1 MSDSKQNETWGRV
14 DEDNKVFVTDNGAE
28 RLVGQ
33 YPDASKEDALAYF
46 VRKYDDLASHVA
58 SLELR
63 VARST
68 AGSESLEAASKLREQ
83 LIAPAAVGDLEALR
97 SRLAAVIE
105 KLETLS
111 EAESKARAEAKG
123 KALEERM
130 QLVLEAEKLAGQ
142 DLSKV
147 NWKQTSTQMDALFSQ
162 WQSQQKASPNIGKTQ
177 ADELWKRF
185 KKARQVIENGR
196 RKFYAELDANSKD
209 VRLKKEKLIKEA
221 EALAPRGSDGVAAY
235 RALLDAWKQA
245 GRANRKTDDQLWA
258 RFKAAGDVLYAAKA
272 ESDAKLDEEFGAN
285 LHAKLSLLDEYA
297 DILKTDEAAA
307 ASSRLQQLQKKW
319 DAVGRV
325 PRANVREVE
334 DRIKKL
340 EQHVRSLQD
349 KHWKSTD
356 PEKEAR
362 SSGLRKQLEE
372 SISVLTAEMAQ
383 AEAAGDSKRLEELR
397 KNLASQE
404 SWLQAIG

>member
-14 DEDNKVFVTDNGAE
+14 DEDNRVFVKDSGAE

-33 YPDASKEDALAYF
+33 YPEASKEEALAYF
-46 VRKYDDLASHVA
+46 VRKYDELASHVS

-68 AGSESLEAASKLREQ
+68 AGGEALDAATRLREQ
-83 LIAPAAVGDLEALR
+83 LVAPNAVGDLESLR

-105 KLETLS
+105 KLEALS
-111 EAESKARAEAKG
+111 EAQSEERAEAKA
-123 KALEERM
+123 KALHARTEI
-130 QLVLEAEKLAGQ
+130 VLEAEKLAGQ
-142 DLSKV
+142 DFAKA
-147 NWKQTSTQMDALFSQ
+147 NWKQTSAQMDALFSQ
-162 WQSQQKASPNIGKTQ
+162 WQSQQKAAPNIGKAQ

-185 KKARQVIENGR
+185 KKARQVVDSGR
-196 RKFYAELDANSKD
+196 RKFFAELDANSKD
-209 VRLKKEKLIKEA
+209 VRAKKEKLIKDA
-221 EALAPRGSDGVAAY
+221 EALAPRGSEGVPAY
-235 RALLDAWKQA
+235 RELLNAWKEA

-272 ESDAKLDEEFGAN
+272 ENDAKLDEEFGAN
-285 LHAKLSLLDEYA
+285 LQLKLSLLDEYA
-297 DILKTDEAAA
+297 DILKTDDAHA

-325 PRANVREVE
+325 PRANLREVE

-372 SISVLTAEMAQ
+372 SISALTAELAQ
-383 AEAAGDSKRLEELR
+383 AEAAGDSKQVEAIK

-404 SWLQAIG
+404 SWLQVIG

>member
-14 DEDNKVFVTDNGAE
+14 DDDNKVFVKDSGAE

-33 YPDASKEDALAYF
+33 YPEASKEEALAYF
-46 VRKYDDLASHVA
+46 VRKYDELASHVA

-68 AGSESLEAASKLREQ
+68 AGSEALEAASRLRDQ
-83 LIAPAAVGDLEALR
+83 LVAPAAVGNLESLR
-97 SRLAAVIE
+97 SRLATVIE

-111 EAESKARAEAKG
+111 EAQSEARAEAKAQ
-123 KALEERM
+123 ALEART
-130 QLVLEAEKLAGQ
+130 QIVVEAEKLASQ

-147 NWKQTSTQMDALFSQ
+147 NWKQTTTRMDELFSQ
-162 WQSQQKASPNIGKTQ
+162 WQTEQKTAPSIGKSQ

-185 KKARQVIENGR
+185 KKARQVVDSGR
-196 RKFYAELDANSKD
+196 RKFYAELDANSKE
-209 VRLKKEKLIKEA
+209 VRLKKEKLIKDA
-221 EALAPRGSDGVAAY
+221 EALAPRGSEGISAY
-235 RALLDAWKQA
+235 RVLLETWKQA

-258 RFKAAGDVLYAAKA
+258 RFKAAGDVLYSAKA

-285 LHAKLSLLDEYA
+285 LQVKLTLLDEYA
-297 DILKTDEAAA
+297 DILKTDDAVA

-319 DAVGRV
+319 DTVGRV
-325 PRANVREVE
+325 PRANIREVE

-349 KHWKSTD
+349 RHWKSTD

-362 SSGLRKQLEE
+362 SSSLRKQLEE
-372 SISVLTAEMAQ
+372 SISGLTAELAQ
-383 AEAAGDSKRLEELR
+383 AEASGNLKRVEELR
-397 KNLASQE
+397 KSLASQE
-404 SWLQAIG
+404 SWLHAIG